1 MEFEKEQKSPQDDAD
16 PFTNLMFGKKRRSL
30 DDENTNSPEEFPDH
44 HEPSHAPQR
53 DPWLFGAN
61 GTHTSPQVHNQYNQ
75 IEHFLNQVD
84 IMLLMETVDEAV
96 KTYKLYQP
104 IFKDVST
111 YLRKFFKK

>member
-1 MEFEKEQKSPQDDAD
+1 MEFEKEHKPPQDDGD
-16 PFTNLMFGKKRRSL
+16 PFTNLMFGKKRRAREE
-30 DDENTNSPEEFPDH
+30 ENTNPPDELPDH
-44 HEPSHAPQR
+44 HESSHAPQR

-61 GTHTSPQVHNQYNQ
+61 STHNPPHIHNQYNQ
-75 IEHFLNQVD
+75 IEHLLNQVD
-84 IMLLMETVDEAV
+84 IILLMETVDEAV